1 MKRLPLIAVAV
12 ALLAIPSALG
22 ATKTV
27 DITQAGFTPS
37 KVTIEFGDTVT
48 WTNKDTANHQV
59 LADQAAFP
67 TSPVLA
73 PNQTYSYT
81 FTKSGSF
88 GYRDALNTKRRGTVV
103 VRPGLSIV
111 AAPALV
117 AYGKSSTISGSV
129 SSGATGETVNV
140 NAMTCGTTTFARV
153 ASVKSMANGAW
164 RSAVKPPVNTVY
176 QATWKNAKS
185 AQLTEK
191 VAPVLSLKRVRAR
204 RFSASLT
211 AAQGFVG
218 KYVVLQRYAR
228 VKRAWKTV
236 KRVTLRSAKPGVAPT
251 IVTSAG
257 FRATVARGTRLR
269 LVLTQGQAG
278 ACYAPARSSAIR
290 A

>member
-1 MKRLPLIAVAV
+1 MRKLPLISVAI

-22 ATKTV
+22 ATKNV

-48 WTNKDTANHQV
+48 WTNKDVANHQV
-59 LADQAAFP
+59 LADQGAFP

-81 FTKSGSF
+81 FAKSGSF
-88 GYRDALNTKRRGTVV
+88 GYRDALNTRRRGTVV
-103 VRPGLSIV
+103 VRPGVTIA

-117 AYGKSSTISGSV
+117 AYGKSPTISGFV

-140 NAMTCGTTTFARV
+140 DAMTCGTTRFVRV
-153 ASVKSMANGAW
+153 ASVKSTAKGAW
-164 RSAVKPPVNTVY
+164 SSPVKPAVNTVY

-185 AQLTEK
+185 TQLTEK
-191 VAPVLSLKRVRAR
+191 VAPVLSLKRLRAR

-211 AAQGFVG
+211 AGQGFAG

-228 VKRAWKTV
+228 ARRAWKTV
-236 KRVTLRSAKPGVAPT
+236 KRVTLRTAKPGVAPT

>member
-1 MKRLPLIAVAV
+1 MRKLTLIAVALAV
-12 ALLAIPSALG
+12 LAIPSALG
-22 ATKTV
+22 ATKNV

-48 WTNKDTANHQV
+48 WTNKDIGNHQV
-59 LADQAAFP
+59 LADQGAFP

-81 FTKSGSF
+81 FSKSGNF
-88 GYRDALNTKRRGTVV
+88 GYRDALNTRRRGTVV
-103 VRPGLSIV
+103 VRPGVTIA

-117 AYGKSSTISGSV
+117 AYGKSSTISGVV

-140 NAMTCGTTTFARV
+140 DAMTCGTTTFARV
-153 ASVKSMANGAW
+153 ASVKSTANGAW
-164 RSAVKPPVNTVY
+164 SSPVKPAVNTVY

-185 AQLTEK
+185 AQLPEK
-191 VAPVLSLKRVRAR
+191 VAPVLTLRRVRAR
-204 RFSASLT
+204 RFSATLM

-228 VKRAWKTV
+228 AKRAWKPM
-236 KRVTLRSAKPGVAPT
+236 KRVTLRTAQPGVAPT
-251 IVTSAG
+251 VVTSAG
-257 FRATVARGTRLR
+257 FRATVARSTRLR

-278 ACYAPARSSAIR
+278 ACYATARSPVIR
-290 A
+290 R